1 MKRAIAE
8 LMWSGPRS
16 LAEDDAEH
24 SDTIARILGART
36 WMSLTEKVRARF
48 ERVTPALYR
57 GSMRTTLTLLGR
69 AFAWGLFPF
78 GAPLPVWAGEADARV
93 LVSVRDSGMSW
104 TRITRG
110 PFGLMFQVRSIK
122 RPSQD
127 GRLLECCAGGW
138 TMLLDL
144 SVEDGV
150 LVFRSRQF
158 YWRMA
163 VLSLPIPVWLTP
175 GVAEV
180 RHTDLGEGRFRF
192 TLAFDH
198 PWIGRTIFQDGVF
211 ADPEMVR

>member
-16 LAEDDAEH
+16 LAEPDDDTGH
-24 SDTIARILGART
+24 SDTIARILGARA
-36 WMSLTEKVRARF
+36 WLSLNASVRTRF

-57 GSMRTTLTLLGR
+57 GRSQTTLTLLGKL
-69 AFAWGLFPF
+69 FAWALFPF
-78 GAPLPVWAGEADARV
+78 GAPLPVLTGVADALV
-93 LVSVRDSGMSW
+93 QVSVKDGGMSW
-104 TRITRG
+104 TRVYRG
-110 PFGLMFQVRSIK
+110 PFGLTFQVRSIK

-144 SVEDGV
+144 SVDDGV

-158 YWRMA
+158 YWRFA
-163 VLSLPIPVWLTP
+163 AISVPLPVWLTP

-180 RHTDLGEGRFRF
+180 RHTDLGAGQFRF

-198 PWIGRTIFQDGVF
+198 PWVGRTIFQDGVF
-211 ADPEMVR
+211 DDPED

>member
-16 LAEDDAEH
+16 LVEEDAEH
-24 SDTIARILGART
+24 GDTIARILGARA

-57 GSMRTTLTLLGR
+57 GRMQTTLTLLGR

-78 GAPLPVWAGEADARV
+78 GAPLPVLTGDADARV
-93 LVSVRDSGMSW
+93 LVSVRDGGMSW

-144 SVEDGV
+144 SVEHGA

-163 VLSLPIPVWLTP
+163 ALSIPIPVWITP

-180 RHTDLGEGRFRF
+180 RHTDLGQGRFRF

-198 PWIGRTIFQDGVF
+198 PWLGRTIFQDGIF
-211 ADPEMVR
+211 ADPES